1 LWLAGASLPLIVVLQ
16 PTLGKEKAMLV
27 LSRRESESVVIGG
40 NIVVTVLELRGNIVK
55 LGVRAP
61 AEVKVLR
68 EELVEEEE
76 LDEAV

>member
-1 LWLAGASLPLIVVLQ
+1 LPLIVVLQ

>member
-1 LWLAGASLPLIVVLQ
+1 MPPIVVLQ

-68 EELVEEEE
+68 EELVEAEEI
-76 LDEAV
+76 DEAV

>member
-1 LWLAGASLPLIVVLQ
+1 
-16 PTLGKEKAMLV
+16 MLV

>member
-1 LWLAGASLPLIVVLQ
+1 MPLIVVLQ